1 MSLTFTSIIVLF
13 MSLRVKRD
21 NSKVGSSLQLFK
33 ASGYI
38 AIVTAGVAYL
48 YIYLSLET
56 TIFDQIVVWYGVLFI
71 ILIFLTGGIFFWV
84 RLMFN
89 LRGVNLFFISK
100 GEREKREKKRPFNF
114 QIRRVVNSYSCN
126 IGRCLHET
134 QPQEHFSVV

>member
-1 MSLTFTSIIVLF
+1 MTFLFALFFIIMMSLTFTSIIVLF

-100 GEREKREKKRPFNF
+100 GEREN
-114 QIRRVVNSYSCN
+114 
-126 IGRCLHET
+126 
-134 QPQEHFSVV
+134 

>member
-1 MSLTFTSIIVLF
+1 MTFLFALFFIIMMSLTFTSIIVLF

-48 YIYLSLET
+48 YIYLSVET

-100 GEREKREKKRPFNF
+100 GEREKR
-114 QIRRVVNSYSCN
+114 
-126 IGRCLHET
+126 
-134 QPQEHFSVV
+134 

>member
-1 MSLTFTSIIVLF
+1 MMSLTFTSIIVLF

-100 GEREKREKKRPFNF
+100 GEREKR
-114 QIRRVVNSYSCN
+114 
-126 IGRCLHET
+126 
-134 QPQEHFSVV
+134 

>member
-1 MSLTFTSIIVLF
+1 MSFLFTLFFIIMMSLTFTSIIVLF

-89 LRGVNLFFISK
+89 LRDVNLFFISK
-100 GEREKREKKRPFNF
+100 GERAKR
-114 QIRRVVNSYSCN
+114 
-126 IGRCLHET
+126 
-134 QPQEHFSVV
+134 

>member
-1 MSLTFTSIIVLF
+1 MTFLFALFFIIMMSLTFTSIIVLF

-100 GEREKREKKRPFNF
+100 GEREKR
-114 QIRRVVNSYSCN
+114 
-126 IGRCLHET
+126 
-134 QPQEHFSVV
+134 